1 MFKYSIDISNIKSV
15 NINAYFL
22 LQLLLNKQTKQIMK
36 LLNKNLIC
44 KFTSLWDFLIL
55 FIKNKK
61 STWWMCINY
70 RVLNNVTVKNKMNEK
85 LYSVIYDDQ
94 KLQSAE
100 LNYSVYKKKLLII
113 KHALWTWQYYIEN
126 NYTTTI
132 IINYEDLQYLKNTL
146 HSFKW
151 LAQWIN
157 KF

>member
-1 MFKYSIDISNIKSV
+1 M
-15 NINAYFL
+15 
-22 LQLLLNKQTKQIMK
+22 
-36 LLNKNLIC
+36 
-44 KFTSLWDFLIL
+44 
-55 FIKNKK
+55 
-61 STWWMCINY
+61 
-70 RVLNNVTVKNKMNEK
+70 LNNVTVKNEMNEK
-85 LYSVIYDDQ
+85 LYLVIYDDQ

-100 LNYSVYKKKLLII
+100 LNYSVCKKKLLII

-157 KF
+157 KFQQYNLNIQYWPEAQAVILDSISH